1 MVYGLGLRVLG
12 LDVLGFTVENFG
24 LELMV
29 YGLGLRVGCC
39 RVCCRA
45 QNFGLGSS
53 LRFRGRS
60 RLLTSHQTLN
70 SKP

>member
-29 YGLGLRVGCC
+29 YGLGLRVGCF
-39 RVCCRA
+39 RVYCRA
-45 QNFGLGSS
+45 QNFGLG
-53 LRFRGRS
+53 LRF
-60 RLLTSHQTLN
+60 TV
-70 SKP
+70 